1 MRGRPRGRVALVPLL
16 AAGIV
21 LIGMGSTAGAQSAR
35 RLEFHLH
42 ANHGYRVVV
51 QASRATATLTATR
64 AKHGAKTGSL
74 SSYIARREPGD
85 GAIRATFSD
94 LGAVA
99 MRFRPSGAVTHS
111 KPQKGCVGADRYTIH
126 HGVFVGSLRF
136 LGEGGYVSVKA
147 QRVAGVSSTPLS
159 LDCGSSRAAG
169 EALSAGADR
178 PPLFRFEAG
187 FRSGTL
193 AEFFYASEEGAR
205 PARFVASVEQTE
217 GRLAIHRLAIAS
229 GGPRSFASDD
239 ALSFATISPTSPFA
253 GTGTMTRGPTGARLW
268 GGSLTVTFPG
278 APQVPLTGPLFK
290 TRLSRSL

>member
-1 MRGRPRGRVALVPLL
+1 MRARPRRRVALVPLL

-42 ANHGYRVVV
+42 AGHGYRVLV

-85 GAIRATFSD
+85 GAIRATFGD
-94 LGAVA
+94 LGTIA

-111 KPQKGCVGADRYTIH
+111 KPQKGCIGADRYTIH

-136 LGEGGYVSVKA
+136 RGEGGYVSVKA
-147 QRVAGVSSTPLS
+147 HRVAGVSSTPLS
-159 LDCGSSRAAG
+159 LDCGGSRASRRAR
-169 EALSAGADR
+169 SAGGGR
-178 PPLFRFEAG
+178 PPVFRFEAG

-193 AEFFYASEEGAR
+193 AEYFYASEEGAH
-205 PARFVASVEQTE
+205 PARFVASVEQTV
-217 GRLAIHRLAIAS
+217 GRLAIHRLAIAR
-229 GGPRSFASDD
+229 GGPRSFATDD
-239 ALSFATISPTSPFA
+239 ALSFATLAPTTPFA
-253 GTGTMTRGPTGARLW
+253 GTGSMTRGPTGARLW
-268 GGSLTVTFPG
+268 GGSLTASFPG
-278 APQVPLTGPLFK
+278 ARDVPLTGPLFK